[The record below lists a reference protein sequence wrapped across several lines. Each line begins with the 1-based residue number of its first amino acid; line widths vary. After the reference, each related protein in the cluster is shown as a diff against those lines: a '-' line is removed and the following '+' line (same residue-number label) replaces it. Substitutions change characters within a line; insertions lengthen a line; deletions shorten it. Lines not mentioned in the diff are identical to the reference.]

1 MGDWPRWIDDP
12 NVDSSA
18 MYSAFLSY
26 ECRMQSHEEIRAG
39 AYRPV
44 WSGHLKMIIHKLG
57 TDDCLG
63 AFRVSD
69 GGHVKETPCRQMGCR
84 RCEEGRGGYQFKWY
98 SRYWAKEYNK
108 MKRPGA
114 WQAPQSREEPTA
126 SSGMRF
132 WVRSSS
138 AEAAP

>member
-1 MGDWPRWIDDP
+1 MGDWPRWIDHP
-12 NVDSSA
+12 NVDSAA

-57 TDDCLG
+57 TDDVLG
-63 AFRVSD
+63 AYRVSD
-69 GGHVKETPCRQMGCR
+69 PGHVKETPCQQMGCR
-84 RCEEGRGGYQFKWY
+84 RCEQGKGGYHFNWY
-98 SRYWAKEYNK
+98 SRYWAKEYNELK
-108 MKRPGA
+108 HPGA